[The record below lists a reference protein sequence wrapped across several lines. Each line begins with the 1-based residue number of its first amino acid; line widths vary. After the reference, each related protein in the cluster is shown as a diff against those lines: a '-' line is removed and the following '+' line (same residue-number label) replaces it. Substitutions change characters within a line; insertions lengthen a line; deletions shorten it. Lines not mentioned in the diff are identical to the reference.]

1 MAEPVGLAA
10 SVSTLND
17 CISRF
22 IHFVKDFRNAPE
34 TLKRYSMVL
43 EGIQKV
49 RPQILVIQLN

>member
-1 MAEPVGLAA
+1 MAEPLGLAA

-22 IHFVKDFRNAPE
+22 ICFVKHFMKAPE
-34 TLKRYSMVL
+34 TLKRYIMVL

>member
-17 CISRF
+17 CISRL
-22 IHFVKDFRNAPE
+22 IRFVKDFRNASE
-34 TLKRYSMVL
+34 TLNRYRMVL

-49 RPQILVIQLN
+49 RSQILVIRLN